1 MAWIYLII
9 AGILEI
15 GWAIGMKQSDGFT
28 KLVPSLWT
36 IGLMI
41 ASFLL
46 LSQAVRTLPIGT
58 SYAVWTGI
66 GAVGTALA
74 GALLF
79 GEPRDTPRIFFICLI
94 LLGIVGLK
102 WSTKSP

>member
-9 AGILEI
+9 AGLFEVA
-15 GWAIGMKQSDGFT
+15 WAIGMKQSEGFT

-41 ASFLL
+41 VSFLL
-46 LSQAVRTLPIGT
+46 LSQASKALPIGT

-66 GAVGTALA
+66 GAAGTFLA
-74 GALLF
+74 GILIF
-79 GEPRDTPRIFFICLI
+79 QEPKDLIRFFFMGLI
-94 LLGIVGLK
+94 LVGIVGLK
-102 WSTKSP
+102 WTAKS